1 MSALPDGHNVESS
14 RMNHGISVML
24 SRRTL
29 QRYIRFGL
37 VGGSG
42 VLVDMGVLF
51 LLSDQRTLNWGLS
64 LSKTLAAE
72 TAIVNNFIWN
82 DIWTFQDLAAGNTG
96 WSARARRF
104 ARFNLVC
111 LAGIGI
117 NVLLLTVQVHLLRM
131 NVYLANLA
139 AIFLVS
145 VWNFWMNLRFGWG
158 EAGSN

>member
-1 MSALPDGHNVESS
+1 M
-14 RMNHGISVML
+14 
-24 SRRTL
+24 
-29 QRYIRFGL
+29 
-37 VGGSG
+37 
-42 VLVDMGVLF
+42 VDMGVLF
-51 LLSDQRTLNWGLS
+51 LLSDPRTLSWGLS

-82 DIWTFQDLAAGNTG
+82 DIWTFQDLAAANIG

-131 NVYLANLA
+131 NVYLANLV

>member
-1 MSALPDGHNVESS
+1 
-14 RMNHGISVML
+14 MNHGMSGML

-29 QRYIRFGL
+29 RRYLRFGL

-51 LLSDQRTLNWGLS
+51 LFSDPRTLGWGLS

-82 DIWTFQDLAAGNTG
+82 DIWTFQDLSAGNTG
-96 WSARARRF
+96 WGARARRF
-104 ARFNLVC
+104 AKFNLVC

-117 NVLLLTVQVHLLRM
+117 NVLLLTVQVHSCVFQRKRTPVPIQSGHSFQLISDSCRSEATL
-131 NVYLANLA
+131 
-139 AIFLVS
+139 
-145 VWNFWMNLRFGWG
+145 WG
-158 EAGSN
+158 